1 VQAFLQ
7 HPANHALRAALN
19 DGTLSKDDYFQQLLR
34 LIYRLI
40 FLFSVEERGLLH
52 PRTPGQ
58 DDSSAAQA
66 ARRAYAEGYAV
77 GPFARALP
85 KAPCPQSF

>member
-1 VQAFLQ
+1 MPCAM
-7 HPANHALRAALN
+7 PCTTAR
-19 DGTLSKDDYFQQLLR
+19 LSKDVYFQQLLR

-52 PRTPGQ
+52 GK
-58 DDSSAAQA
+58 DDSKAAQA

-77 GPFARALP
+77 ARSARAV
-85 KAPCPQSF
+85 PQASRPQPL